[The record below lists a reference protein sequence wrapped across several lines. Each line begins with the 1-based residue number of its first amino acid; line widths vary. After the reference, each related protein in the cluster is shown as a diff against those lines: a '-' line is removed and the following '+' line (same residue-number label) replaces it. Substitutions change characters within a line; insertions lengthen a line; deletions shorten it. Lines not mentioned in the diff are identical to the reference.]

1 MKNKIVM
8 IEFISEV
15 GDPYLD
21 THELAEKIS
30 LFKNGTVIIEE
41 ECKVKYKIDLIEI
54 EWAMNELIELATN
67 ENSKTFVTYDHT
79 RRTMIFFD
87 ELNNQTIYCGNFE
100 NEDKKQD
107 SIEVIEAI
115 VGRCKT
121 RYKGEV
127 I

>member
-54 EWAMNELIELATN
+54 EWAMNEL
-67 ENSKTFVTYDHT
+67 
-79 RRTMIFFD
+79 
-87 ELNNQTIYCGNFE
+87 NNQTIYCGNFE